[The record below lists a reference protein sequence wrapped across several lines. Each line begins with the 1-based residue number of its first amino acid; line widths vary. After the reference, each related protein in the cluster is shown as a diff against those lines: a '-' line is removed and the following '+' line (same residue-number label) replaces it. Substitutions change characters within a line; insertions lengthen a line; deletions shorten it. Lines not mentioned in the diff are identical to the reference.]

1 MYSPWTVN
9 SPAFLYRDSFNS
21 PGKHKD
27 NLFIGHRHEEAYTKC
42 VLRDSL
48 AFSTSRVQR
57 KRVNSIPAAAF
68 NWYLWAPK
76 TIPFCWET
84 RFDFSLPNTQCV
96 YMGCWIN
103 WTRNLWGESKC
114 DAYCV
119 AGRKWSALRG
129 HLDVCT
135 WVEIS
140 PGNWKRVVGP
150 TIQWTY
156 CMRLENYSFLESTDW
171 FLVHNWVCS

>member
-27 NLFIGHRHEEAYTKC
+27 NLFIGHRHDEAYTKC

-48 AFSTSRVQR
+48 AFSTS
-57 KRVNSIPAAAF
+57 RVNSIPAAAF

-129 HLDVCT
+129 HLDVYGWKFHQGIENASLETHNSMNLLHAPGKLLFFGICGL
-135 WVEIS
+135 IS
-140 PGNWKRVVGP
+140 
-150 TIQWTY
+150 
-156 CMRLENYSFLESTDW
+156 SS
-171 FLVHNWVCS
+171 